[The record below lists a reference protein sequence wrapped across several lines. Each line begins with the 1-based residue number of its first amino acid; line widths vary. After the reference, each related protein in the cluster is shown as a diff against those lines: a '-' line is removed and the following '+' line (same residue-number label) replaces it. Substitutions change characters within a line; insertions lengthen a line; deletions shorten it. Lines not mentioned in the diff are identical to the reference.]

1 MDKNHDDLMSR
12 VMDGEASSHP
22 DAQTYLQMKEALRA
36 MRDDV
41 PESQLSF
48 ARVSDRITKPEMITI
63 RPKKWYQSS
72 VGAFLAIQG
81 GAVVVAG
88 LLFWAL
94 KATSPASPVISP
106 ADVVANM
113 GAIDGAEATSSD
125 VVAAPPEQPLAK
137 NDAPIE
143 TVETTT
149 TEVSSEPLT
158 VQVVP
163 PSAKPAQMT
172 SSQARESKTREPRRK
187 RRERV
192 QPRFNSNTMI
202 VMKEATP
209 AADSAMGA
217 PSPGGRAPGT
227 TDPATTE
234 SEYQGPPVIISSD
247 VSSTGAQSAVEIK
260 GGGDVVVGG

>member
-36 MRDDV
+36 LREDL

-72 VGAFLAIQG
+72 VGAFLAMQG

-94 KATSPASPVISP
+94 KATSPSSPVISP

-113 GAIDGAEATSSD
+113 GAIDGAEATSPD
-125 VVAAPPEQPLAK
+125 AVAAPPEQPLAK

-172 SSQARESKTREPRRK
+172 SSQGRESKVREPRRK
-187 RRERV
+187 RRERT
-192 QPRFNSNTMI
+192 QPRFDSNTMI

-209 AADSAMGA
+209 AESAMGA
-217 PSPGGRAPGT
+217 PSPGGQAAVTADAGT
-227 TDPATTE
+227 AE